1 MRSRV
6 KRIVIISNT
15 SGEIIITLPARKMQS
30 GSEVEPRFVF
40 RARVGLAHS
49 VCHAHHVFFQLVS
62 RDSFFHFFVEG
73 AAGGAGVRVSVG
85 EDGEEGGAVMDEDG
99 QVGCGSDDGDSAC
112 H

>member
-1 MRSRV
+1 M
-6 KRIVIISNT
+6 
-15 SGEIIITLPARKMQS
+15 LD
-30 GSEVEPRFVF
+30 
-40 RARVGLAHS
+40 S

-99 QVGCGSDDGDSAC
+99 QVGCGSDDGDSAS